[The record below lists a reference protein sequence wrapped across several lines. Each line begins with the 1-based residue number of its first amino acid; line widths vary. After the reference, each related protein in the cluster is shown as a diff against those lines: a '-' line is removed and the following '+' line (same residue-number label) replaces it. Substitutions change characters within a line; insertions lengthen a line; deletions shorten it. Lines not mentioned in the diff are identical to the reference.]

1 MIQYRK
7 ATLED
12 VALLVSMRMKML
24 RSVVPANDSEQW
36 ALSEA
41 STEKYYSETLE
52 SGEHV
57 CILAFDGNTCI
68 GTGGICF
75 YRVLPT
81 YYKPTGE
88 KAYIINMFTDPQYRG
103 RGIGR
108 EILRLLVE
116 EALERGV
123 RYITLEATEQ
133 GRKLYEKN
141 GFGSVSSEMQ
151 FINETYEG

>member
-7 ATLED
+7 ATSED
-12 VALLVSMRMKML
+12 IDLLVSMRMEML
-24 RSVVPANDSEQW
+24 QSVVSENDSKQW
-36 ALSEA
+36 ALAET
-41 STEKYYSETLE
+41 STERYYSETLVN
-52 SGEHV
+52 GEHV
-57 CILAFDGNTCI
+57 CILAFDGNKCI
-68 GTGGICF
+68 GTGGVCF

-81 YYKPTGE
+81 YFKPTGE
-88 KAYIINMFTDPQYRG
+88 KAYIINMFTNPQYRG

-108 EILRLLVE
+108 EILRMLVD
-116 EALERGV
+116 EAFGRGV

-141 GFGSVSSEMQ
+141 GFGPVSSEMQ